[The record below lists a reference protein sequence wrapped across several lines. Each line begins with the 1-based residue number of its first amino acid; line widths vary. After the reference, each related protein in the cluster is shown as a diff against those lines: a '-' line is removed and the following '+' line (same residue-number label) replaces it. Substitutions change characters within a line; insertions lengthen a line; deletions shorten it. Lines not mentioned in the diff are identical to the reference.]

1 MSLHGESDINSPLL
15 ATTADQRISLNV
27 LFGVPDDGE
36 GVVGVVPGGSA
47 LTGLAGSEN
56 HFRLRGSANIAPF
69 LTRERFALNRLYLQG
84 AGQPRINLGPGAILN
99 HIADPDIC
107 SRALAMV
114 ERLTNQ
120 ARRPCFNHAT
130 AVARTSRDGVA
141 RLLSGID
148 RLTVP
153 RTIRVAQTS
162 PADVREAARSTDL
175 RYPILV
181 RVVGSH
187 GGEDRVKIDGPA
199 SMDEIGQLK
208 HKSRPLF
215 LTEFYDFVSPDDR
228 YRKYRIVIVGD
239 GIFLRQCVVGSHW
252 SLHGRH
258 RIEGAE
264 KEEEAL
270 FNSFQ
275 NEWVPSLR
283 PIFAE
288 MTRRLDLDY
297 FGVDCHI
304 DSDRNVLLFEANAC
318 MKILKN
324 YRPPPNRFEAPI
336 ALIKNALEN
345 RLASPATWR
354 YARSDTIVL

>member
-15 ATTADQRISLNV
+15 VTTAEHRISLNV
-27 LFGVPDDGE
+27 LFGVPDDSE
-36 GVVGVVPGGSA
+36 GIVGVTPGGRA
-47 LTGLAGSEN
+47 LTALAGSGSGTR
-56 HFRLRGSANIAPF
+56 HFTLRGSANIAPF
-69 LTRERFALNRLYLQG
+69 LSRERFALNRLYLQG
-84 AGQPRINLGPGAILN
+84 PGQPRIRLGPGAILN

-107 SRALAMV
+107 PRALSMV
-114 ERLTNQ
+114 ERLTKQ
-120 ARRPCFNHAT
+120 VRLPCFNHPT
-130 AVARTSRDGVA
+130 AVKRTSRDGVA
-141 RLLSGID
+141 RLLTGID

-153 RTIRVAQTS
+153 KTIRVESTS
-162 PADVREAARSTDL
+162 PADVRNAARSADL
-175 RYPILV
+175 RYPILA

-187 GGEDRVKIDGPA
+187 GGEDRVKIDGPE
-199 SMDEIGQLK
+199 SVDEIGQLQ
-208 HKSRPLF
+208 HKDHPLF
-215 LTEFYDFVSPDDR
+215 LTEFYDFVSPDGY
-228 YRKYRIVIVGD
+228 YRKFRIVIVGD
-239 GIFLRQCVVGSHW
+239 DIFLRQCVVGSHW

-264 KEEEAL
+264 EEEAAL
-270 FNSFQ
+270 FESFQ
-275 NEWVPSLR
+275 SEWAPSLK

-318 MKILKN
+318 MKVLRN
-324 YRPPPNRFEAPI
+324 YKPPPNRFEAPI

-354 YARSDTIVL
+354 YARTGG